1 MGGIDLKLVLV
12 RVDDRLIHGQV
23 VLGWTRAVS
32 ANRIVVADNAT
43 ANDSMQQT
51 LLKLAAP
58 SGVKVS
64 ILTTDEAGEQLSSST
79 FKGENVMVLVR
90 GPEALLDLKKAGV
103 EFSKV
108 NVGNVRRGG
117 GTWDLSVINA
127 NGSGRSSIT
136 NDRSLVREFALAWS
150 PKETRLV
157 FGGELLPQSSVV
169 AAHTRRHGGFV

>member
-1 MGGIDLKLVLV
+1 MGGTELKLVLV

-51 LLKLAAP
+51 LLKMAAP

-90 GPEALLDLKKAGV
+90 GPEALLDLRTAGV

-108 NVGNVRRGG
+108 NVGNVR
-117 GTWDLSVINA
+117 SA
-127 NGSGRSSIT
+127 EGRKRIT
-136 NDRSLVREFALAWS
+136 KEVHASPEELHAWKQLADQGITLEAQWV
-150 PKETRLV
+150 PDQRKTRLNDK
-157 FGGELLPQSSVV
+157 FAKQG
-169 AAHTRRHGGFV
+169 

>member
-1 MGGIDLKLVLV
+1 MKIVLV

-51 LLKLAAP
+51 LLKMA
-58 SGVKVS
+58 GVKVS

-108 NVGNVRRGG
+108 NVGNVR
-117 GTWDLSVINA
+117 A
-127 NGSGRSSIT
+127 AEGRKRIT
-136 NDRSLVREFALAWS
+136 KEVHASPEELHAWNELADQGITLEAQWV
-150 PKETRLV
+150 PDQRKTRLNDI
-157 FGGELLPQSSVV
+157 FAKQG
-169 AAHTRRHGGFV
+169 